1 MPPKIITLT
10 SDPIFGKQR
19 NRKSSSWLSRLTQQQ
34 ATSSPPSSAKE
45 ESDRRDTDAVST
57 RTRNKVK
64 QRRIEA
70 GPVSSRTRSKPKIEV
85 SNDNIRK
92 QQKNGK
98 NRKDKKSIEDFD
110 KHPEEI
116 TIEVNV
122 SPRQETTYRNKEGE
136 TTQGRE
142 LTVDEWELHFRNERL
157 AAEREQELIKNKGK
171 HGNTSCETAQNKL
184 SEKENCELQ
193 NCSQVSY
200 EPDTSTISTSS
211 KHDSLEEK
219 GYWSKGITQI
229 EKGLFEVYIDRD
241 DTQKITG
248 GDPGEY
254 LDGTLD
260 SDWIDAEFNIAEAG
274 DDDSYAKYRA
284 YMAQEYFHT
293 QIAREREDRFTQEV
307 LNKLK
312 CRGIVIKFGKAVE
325 RETKKEEPQMQS
337 LWSCASWIRERVS
350 LPWNVA
356 K

>member
-1 MPPKIITLT
+1 M
-10 SDPIFGKQR
+10 
-19 NRKSSSWLSRLTQQQ
+19 
-34 ATSSPPSSAKE
+34 
-45 ESDRRDTDAVST
+45 
-57 RTRNKVK
+57 
-64 QRRIEA
+64 
-70 GPVSSRTRSKPKIEV
+70 
-85 SNDNIRK
+85 
-92 QQKNGK
+92 
-98 NRKDKKSIEDFD
+98 
-110 KHPEEI
+110 
-116 TIEVNV
+116 
-122 SPRQETTYRNKEGE
+122 
-136 TTQGRE
+136 
-142 LTVDEWELHFRNERL
+142 DEWELHFRNERL
-157 AAEREQELIKNKGK
+157 AAEREQELIKDEGK

-219 GYWSKGITQI
+219 GYSSKGITQI

-241 DTQKITG
+241 DTQRITG

-260 SDWIDAEFNIAEAG
+260 SNWIDAEFNIAEVA

-312 CRGIVIKFGKAVE
+312 RRGIVIKLEKEAVVG
-325 RETKKEEPQMQS
+325 ETKGKSHTDSKLTE
-337 LWSCASWIRERVS
+337 LGVLDRKRVS
-350 LPWNVA
+350 LP
-356 K
+356 